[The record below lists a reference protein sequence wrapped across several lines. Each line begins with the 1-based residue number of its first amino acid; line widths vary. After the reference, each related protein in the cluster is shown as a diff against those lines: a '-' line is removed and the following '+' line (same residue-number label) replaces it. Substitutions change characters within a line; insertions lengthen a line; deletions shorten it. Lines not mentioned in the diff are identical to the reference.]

1 MISCCCCAKNKINM
15 KPKFIIVFGT
25 FAGGMNALIELV
37 NQLKGDMF
45 TAVFIVMHLSGTA

>member
-37 NQLKGDMF
+37 NQLKEDMD
-45 TAVFIVMHLSGTA
+45 TAVFIVMHLCGKA

>member
-1 MISCCCCAKNKINM
+1 M
-15 KPKFIIVFGT
+15 KPKFIIVVGT

-37 NQLKGDMF
+37 NQLKEDMF